1 MSIMDRFRDMLWS
14 LKKNKKAQIFLVCF
28 LIIIAIVAG
37 WTFVFSKG
45 STENPTLDVSNG
57 DENPD
62 RVVQSR
68 RKLDGV
74 YVAKEK
80 AEDSARAVAIENLA
94 ITSVRPQAGS
104 TSASIIYEFLVEG
117 GITRWLMIFDAS
129 VAVPEIAPV
138 RSARSYIVDI
148 AQEYG
153 GLFAHAGGSPEA
165 MEDARTAKHLYNTDA
180 ISQDSRYFARDGER
194 PAPHNLRTTS
204 DLLMFAERDKNIQ
217 KSNDFDSWA
226 YKEDASLS
234 ERPAQAKT
242 LTIDFSTFN
251 YKVEWKYDPAT
262 NRYTRYTAGVLHKDR
277 NNDKAIEATNI
288 IVQFVKTESPDGRLL
303 NMDLKGSGGSLIFR
317 DGEMINATWKKD
329 DDTQRTR
336 FVDEDGKD
344 IELNAGQTWIAFL
357 PPDRDIT
364 YE

>member
-14 LKKNKKAQIFLVCF
+14 LKKNKKAQIFLAVI
-28 LIIIAIVAG
+28 LVIAAVVAV
-37 WTFVFSKG
+37 WYLVFANRPAQTS
-45 STENPTLDVSNG
+45 TLDVSNG

-74 YVAKEK
+74 FVSKDGGENP
-80 AEDSARAVAIENLA
+80 ARAVAIENLA
-94 ITSVRPQAGS
+94 ISSVRPQAGT
-104 TSASIIYEFLVEG
+104 TSASIVYEFLVEG
-117 GITRWLMIFDAS
+117 GITRWLMIFDSS
-129 VAVPEIAPV
+129 VRVPEIAPV
-138 RSARSYIVDI
+138 RSARTYIVDI

-153 GLFAHAGGSPEA
+153 GIFAHAGGSPDA
-165 MEDARTAKHLYNTDA
+165 LNDARTAKHLYNTDG

-204 DLLMFAERDKNIQ
+204 DLLSFAERDKKIENTT
-217 KSNDFDSWA
+217 DFESWT
-226 YKEDASLS
+226 YKDDARAVK
-234 ERPAQAKT
+234 RPETAKI
-242 LTIDFSTFN
+242 LTVDFSTFN

-262 NRYTRYTAGVLHKDR
+262 NRYTRYTAGEIHKDR
-277 NNDKAIEATNI
+277 NNDQPVEATNI

-303 NMDLKGSGGSLIFR
+303 NMDLLGSGGALVFR
-317 DGEMINATWKKD
+317 DGEMINATWKKEED
-329 DDTQRTR
+329 IKRTR
-336 FVDEDGKD
+336 FVDDDGED

-357 PPDRDIT
+357 PTDRNVT